1 MFTLTRVAAMLM
13 HARATV
19 FMHFSCTMMLQT
31 VMQRNIFKSFTIH
44 SFCLQNKNY
53 FDIFTTLRT
62 RKTLKIGF

>member
-31 VMQRNIFKSFTIH
+31 VMQRKIFKSFTIH

-53 FDIFTTLRT
+53 FDIFKTLRT
-62 RKTLKIGF
+62 RKTLKMGF